1 MQMKAALAAIPGRVV
16 NLPVVPAVSR
26 VSAVAALIV
35 DPGVTVEQRKPDDL
49 DQIAARLIDA
59 FGAGRTPERRD
70 LNQAAWCIWE
80 GRRPLGDMP
89 VVLGRLLD
97 HVRRGG
103 KRSAFRRLAAVYLSK
118 FEPLGTSERA
128 GVIRQV
134 ADTLRGIAP
143 DFTGTF
149 SDAARTL
156 QLYDPDEAPRIIAGR
171 ALSSRTSPSKVLE
184 DAGIRNLAAEGGLA
198 EAAFLAGLEQ
208 LATDMNLSHQDRLAR
223 ISEWGLRRN
232 GTVLYEQHR
241 GLLVDAL
248 VLPYGDTLPPRDITD
263 LYLRFLMSKFG
274 DPRLRQAYWTP
285 MRSTATV
292 RRWLTSLSLRQFL
305 DVVDRGAM
313 VSQWQ
318 YRRAFWEAVHR
329 RELISDA
336 WVVFD
341 DFGDLTARKLFKVEA
356 PYARFRPGG
365 RKQIE
370 KGHAVLLLRVGGG
383 VIAEWSQNGR
393 CNVWHLASDPTA
405 PRLNQ
410 PKYDTDEVRV
420 RGGSAGEFRRAEI
433 THAGSEGYNWQ
444 AKVANEIHA
453 LTNVRIMESEYRL
466 T

>member
-1 MQMKAALAAIPGRVV
+1 MKAALAAIPGRVI
-16 NLPVVPAVSR
+16 NLPAVPAVSR
-26 VSAVAALIV
+26 VSAAAALIV
-35 DPGVTVEQRKPDDL
+35 DPGVTLEQRKPDDL
-49 DQIAARLIDA
+49 DQIAGRLIDA
-59 FGAGRTPERRD
+59 FETGRIPERRD

-80 GRRPLGDMP
+80 GRRPLADMP
-89 VVLGRLLD
+89 RVLEGLLD
-97 HVRRGG
+97 HVKKGG

-118 FEPLGTSERA
+118 FEPLETSERA
-128 GVIRQV
+128 DVIRQV

-156 QLYDPDEAPRIIAGR
+156 HLYEPDEAPRIIACR

-198 EAAFLAGLEQ
+198 EAAFLAGLRQ
-208 LATDMNLSHQDRLAR
+208 LASDMRLSHQDRLAR

-241 GLLVDAL
+241 GPLVDAL

-263 LYLRFLMSKFG
+263 LYLKFLVSKFG
-274 DPRLRQAYWTP
+274 DPRLRQANWVP
-285 MRSTATV
+285 MRSAATV

-341 DFGDLTARKLFKVEA
+341 DFGDLTARKLFKVDA
-356 PYARFRPGG
+356 PYARFRSGG

-393 CNVWHLASDPTA
+393 CNVWHSASDPTA

-410 PKYDTDEVRV
+410 PRYDTDEVRV
-420 RGGSAGEFRRAEI
+420 RGGTTGDFRRAEI